1 MSNLSFRAQRRR
13 LLGMVILAILVTGVL
28 VTLVTA
34 FPLYQS
40 SREAMERVTVVAT
53 WAHGEAI
60 AHLED
65 HFESV
70 AEQFTSRTE
79 IRRRLEWYAD
89 GELSL
94 EALIEFTRPRLL
106 DAKAS
111 ASGVAGMIRL
121 APNGEVVVREG
132 LTEGAEA
139 TLDALAGGGSR
150 VVRVDD
156 TLLWRAAAPIR
167 DPGGRRVGTDVLYF
181 DPTPL
186 RDLLL
191 EAETVDED
199 LVGPDG
205 VAVRARLL
213 DRAEGQLLE
222 VDRAGELVQRPLDL
236 ELAAAFGRIEASRPG
251 FLELD
256 GTAARE
262 RVVAYAPVGEG
273 ARLLLVDAPF
283 WDFHAAALQRL
294 AWPLALVLLLLPLV
308 IWLARGAM
316 HPLLRRLVAQAET
329 LEHQAQELRLAAS
342 VFEGTGEAILVTTP
356 DHRVVRAN
364 GAFQR
369 LTGYDVE
376 QVVGLALPE
385 FFVDLQEGE
394 LDRICDRVRRDG
406 SWQGEIDY
414 GTRSGQRLTA
424 LQSITEVRDP
434 EGRPLHY
441 IHILH
446 DVTRRK
452 AQEQRIRHQALH
464 DPLTDLPNRAELT
477 RQLQQAIE
485 RATDDATA
493 LALLF
498 LDLDRF
504 KEVNDSLG
512 HAQGDELLCQVAERL
527 NALLRHEDTV
537 GRLGGDEFLVLLQ
550 GLPAP
555 RFAGEVAAKI
565 IASLGKPFELDGQQA
580 NIGVSVGI
588 ALYPGDGGDAETLI
602 HLADMAMYRAKDAG
616 RNTWSFYSD
625 GVPDDHPG

>member
-1 MSNLSFRAQRRR
+1 MSNFSFRAQRRR

-34 FPLYQS
+34 WPLYQA

-60 AHLED
+60 ARLEGQ
-65 HFESV
+65 FESV

-94 EALIEFTRPRLL
+94 EELITFTRPRLL
-106 DAKAS
+106 DAKNS
-111 ASGVAGMIRL
+111 APGVAGMMRL
-121 APNGEVVVREG
+121 GPNGEVVVREG
-132 LTEGAEA
+132 LTEDPDEVPDPPSG
-139 TLDALAGGGSR
+139 TGNGT
-150 VVRVDD
+150 VRVDE
-156 TLLWRAAAPIR
+156 TLLWRATAPIH
-167 DPGGRRVGTDVLYF
+167 DPEGRQVGVDVLYF

-191 EAETVDED
+191 EAEAVDDD
-199 LVGPDG
+199 LFGPEG
-205 VAVRARLL
+205 LAVRARLL
-213 DRAEGQLLE
+213 DRARASLLE
-222 VDRAGELVQRPLDL
+222 VGPDGELAQYPLDTGVATAL
-236 ELAAAFGRIEASRPG
+236 GRFESSRAG
-251 FLELD
+251 FLEPEDPLRD
-256 GTAARE
+256 G
-262 RVVAYAPVGEG
+262 VVAYARVGQG
-273 ARLLLVDAPF
+273 DRLLLVDAPF
-283 WDFHAAALQRL
+283 WDFYGAALHRL

-308 IWLARGAM
+308 SWMAGRTM
-316 HPLLRRLVAQAET
+316 RPLLRRLVAQAET

-342 VFEGTGEAILVTTP
+342 VFEGTGEAILVTKP

-369 LTGYDVE
+369 LTGYDIE
-376 QVVGLALPE
+376 RVVGLALPE
-385 FFVDLQEGE
+385 FFVDLQEDE

-424 LQSITEVRDP
+424 LQGITEVRDA

-452 AQEQRIRHQALH
+452 AREQKIRHQALH

-485 RATDDATA
+485 RAANESTA

-512 HAQGDELLCQVAERL
+512 HALGDELLR
-527 NALLRHEDTV
+527 
-537 GRLGGDEFLVLLQ
+537 Q
-550 GLPAP
+550 GK
-555 RFAGEVAAKI
+555 R
-565 IASLGKPFELDGQQA
+565 
-580 NIGVSVGI
+580 
-588 ALYPGDGGDAETLI
+588 
-602 HLADMAMYRAKDAG
+602 
-616 RNTWSFYSD
+616 SF
-625 GVPDDHPG
+625 

>member
-1 MSNLSFRAQRRR
+1 MIQPSFRSQRRR
-13 LLGMVILAILVTGVL
+13 LLGMVILAILMTGVL

-34 FPLYQS
+34 WPLYQS

-53 WAHGEAI
+53 WARGEAI
-60 AHLED
+60 ARLEGQ
-65 HFESV
+65 FESV

-94 EALIEFTRPRLL
+94 EELIAFTRPRLL

-111 ASGVAGMIRL
+111 APGVAGMIRL
-121 APNGEVVVREG
+121 GPNGEVVVREG
-132 LTEGAEA
+132 LTEDPE
-139 TLDALAGGGSR
+139 GGPNPSEGTGNGM
-150 VVRVDD
+150 VRVGE

-167 DPGGRRVGTDVLYF
+167 DPEGRQVGIDVLYF
-181 DPTPL
+181 DPVPL

-191 EAETVDED
+191 EAEAVDDD
-199 LVGPDG
+199 LFGPDG
-205 VAVRARLL
+205 LALRARLL
-213 DRAEGQLLE
+213 DRVRESLLE
-222 VDRAGELVQRPLDL
+222 VGSGGELVQRPLDAGM
-236 ELAAAFGRIEASRPG
+236 AAALGRSESSRAG
-251 FLELD
+251 FLEPEDSLRD
-256 GTAARE
+256 
-262 RVVAYAPVGEG
+262 RVVAFAPVGQG
-273 ARLLLVDAPF
+273 DRLLLVDAPF
-283 WDFHAAALQRL
+283 WDFYGAALHRL
-294 AWPLALVLLLLPLV
+294 AWPLALVVLLLPLV
-308 IWLARGAM
+308 SWMAGRTM
-316 HPLLRRLVAQAET
+316 RPLLRRLVAQAET
-329 LEHQAQELRLAAS
+329 LEHQSQELRLAAS

-369 LTGYDVE
+369 LTGYDIE
-376 QVVGLALPE
+376 QVVGQVLPE
-385 FFVDLQEGE
+385 FFVSLQPGE

-406 SWQGEIDY
+406 NWQGEIDY
-414 GTRSGQRLTA
+414 GTRSGKCLTA
-424 LQSITEVRDP
+424 LQGITEVCDA

-452 AQEQRIRHQALH
+452 AQEQKIRHQALH

-477 RQLQQAIE
+477 RQLQQAID
-485 RATDDATA
+485 RAADESTS

-512 HAQGDELLCQVAERL
+512 HALGDELLCQVAERL
-527 NALLRHEDTV
+527 DALLRHEDTV

-565 IASLGKPFELDGQQA
+565 IASLGEPFELDGQQA

-588 ALYPGDGGDAETLI
+588 ALYPEDGGDAGTLI
-602 HLADMAMYRAKDAG
+602 HRADMAMYCAKDAG
-616 RNTWSFYSD
+616 RNTWSFYRD
-625 GVPDDHPG
+625 GVADDQPG